1 MDLASSQFIKTS
13 LISSVKI
20 LKNVVFYI
28 IQCIVSYLEVLH
40 HWVNQY
46 FPTDQ
51 WRILQ
56 NNTWVKQIP
65 SKRETTGLQFNNIQ
79 GVQI

>member
-1 MDLASSQFIKTS
+1 MWF
-13 LISSVKI
+13 
-20 LKNVVFYI
+20 FYI
-28 IQCIVSYLEVLH
+28 IQCIVSYLEVPH

-51 WRILQ
+51 CMILQ

-65 SKRETTGLQFNNIQ
+65 SKRETTGFQYNNIQ
-79 GVQI
+79 GVHRYDFRFGIATNH